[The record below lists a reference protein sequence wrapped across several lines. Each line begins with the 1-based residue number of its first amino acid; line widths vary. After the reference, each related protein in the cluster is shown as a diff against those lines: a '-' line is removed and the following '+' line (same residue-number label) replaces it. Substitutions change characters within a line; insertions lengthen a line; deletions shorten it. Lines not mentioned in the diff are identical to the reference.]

1 MTTISVC
8 RPAFAALARP
18 SVRSIAAP
26 AAARFNSSQSSNN
39 KGSVDQLEELIL
51 QSKTRQ
57 PAPVSTL
64 SSTIGM
70 IAKRQPSSF
79 KGGYGLGESDGEW
92 KPHGQGD
99 HHLHVYSHKH
109 NTHITFTRPDKGPI
123 ISLSCGNI
131 GFKKAQRGTY
141 DAGYQLAAKV
151 FKMIE
156 DKRIMPKQVELIY
169 RGFGIGRE
177 AVTKALLSSEGR
189 SLRPVINRVTDS
201 TRLKFGG
208 TRSPKPRRLVCSRC
222 VVHIFRFLTGCRVKF
237 AAGLLLVGVSQVH
250 CIIFAYRKSKR
261 IYLVFKSLIDGSYSM
276 FVFGII
282 LRPVK

>member
-1 MTTISVC
+1 MTTLSAC
-8 RPAFAALARP
+8 RSAFAGLARP
-18 SVRSIAAP
+18 STRAIAVP
-26 AAARFNSSQSSNN
+26 TTAARFNSTSSSSPS
-39 KGSVDQLEELIL
+39 KDQLEELIE
-51 QSKTRQ
+51 QSKSRQ
-57 PAPVSTL
+57 PAPVYSL
-64 SSTIGM
+64 SNTIGM
-70 IAKRQPSSF
+70 ISKRPSSRT
-79 KGGYGLGESDGEW
+79 GGYGLSDSEGGEW

-156 DKRIMPKQVELIY
+156 EKRIMPKQVELIY

-208 TRSPKPRRLVCSRC
+208 TRSPKPRRL
-222 VVHIFRFLTGCRVKF
+222 G
-237 AAGLLLVGVSQVH
+237 
-250 CIIFAYRKSKR
+250 
-261 IYLVFKSLIDGSYSM
+261 
-276 FVFGII
+276 
-282 LRPVK
+282 